1 MYKQNT
7 ENIIGFVELGG
18 INDILSKLEE
28 VDESG
33 DGASPN
39 RKFFYVKSKELI
51 FKYHNPYA
59 KEERYIYFI
68 SDVPHLMKT
77 TRNCWSHSFWNG
89 NKRTLWVR
97 SCMHVRI
104 YT

>member
-1 MYKQNT
+1 MYEAIEHLET
-7 ENIIGFVELGG
+7 IGFKVIALT
-18 INDILSKLEE
+18 
-28 VDESG
+28 G

-39 RKFFYVKSKELI
+39 RKFFKLHSVKGEELT
-51 FKYHNPYA
+51 FKYRNPYA

-89 NKRTLWVR
+89 NKRTLWVAVGNAICISFSR
-97 SCMHVRI
+97 
-104 YT
+104 